1 MGQGCN
7 RFRHQQNILA
17 APGQAQGG
25 RQGRSCSD
33 PAATTQAT
41 HPPPTTRVMCGD
53 NSTVWVGWGWG
64 GGGVQGGR
72 GMWGFRNRGFPEWGW
87 SRWESQGPRR
97 SLGGR
102 PPPSSAR
109 GTHKSIHQMD
119 QKLNR
124 TAPSRRS
131 EMLSPSGFPLGPQT
145 T

>member
-1 MGQGCN
+1 MVDGQVGGATEAADEGWVGGVVVVVGRGCN

-64 GGGVQGGR
+64 GGGVAGGQR
-72 GMWGFRNRGFPEWGW
+72 DVG
-87 SRWESQGPRR
+87 
-97 SLGGR
+97 L
-102 PPPSSAR
+102 
-109 GTHKSIHQMD
+109 
-119 QKLNR
+119 
-124 TAPSRRS
+124 
-131 EMLSPSGFPLGPQT
+131 
-145 T
+145 